1 MVRTLY
7 TAKKLP
13 KTLTADQAVELII
26 KSTGQLLP
34 SKIEKL
40 VRDLIGKK
48 KLVLKKD
55 GEDVYRYQHDNSVDS
70 PFQIILDDD
79 FEGYFYVKH
88 ISLYLLDPADP
99 DNNLIKEFSFS
110 NSGWKIDA

>member
-1 MVRTLY
+1 MARTFY

-26 KSTGQLLP
+26 KSTGQFLP

-40 VRDLIGKK
+40 VRDTTGKR
-48 KLVLKKD
+48 KLVLKK
-55 GEDVYRYQHDNSVDS
+55 EEKDVYYQHKNQGANS
-70 PFQIILDDD
+70 PFQIILDTDD
-79 FEGYFYVKH
+79 NGYFYTER
-88 ISLYLLDPADP
+88 INLYLLDPADP

-110 NSGWKIDA
+110 NSGWKRDV